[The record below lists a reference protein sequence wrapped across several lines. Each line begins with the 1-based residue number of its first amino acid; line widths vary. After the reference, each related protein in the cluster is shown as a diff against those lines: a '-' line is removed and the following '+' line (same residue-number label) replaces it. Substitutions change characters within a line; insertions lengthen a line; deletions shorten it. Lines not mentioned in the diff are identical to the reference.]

1 VPLSK
6 QEVRMLKHEA
16 EQTAPEVL
24 TDEQL
29 ELASGGFFKEIIA
42 AAEKGYDTGKSI
54 GGTAGGVVGGAIGA
68 VVGLIFG

>member
-1 VPLSK
+1 M
-6 QEVRMLKHEA
+6 RMLKHEA

-42 AAEKGYDTGKSI
+42 AAEKGYDTGKSL
-54 GGTAGGVVGGAIGA
+54 GGTPGGVVGGAIGA